1 MRALIALAAL
11 VLLTVACAP
20 ALLPQIE
27 RENGTVTLDVTANQD
42 VYSVSAT
49 VLDATTTDERCVP
62 IDGDVWCYLGALRKG
77 EVATITVEGP
87 PPVVCTAAGYLTST
101 LEFGSYRAFA
111 CRAR

>member
-1 MRALIALAAL
+1 MRLATAIAVAL
-11 VLLTVACAP
+11 LLVACAP

-42 VYSVSAT
+42 VWSVSAT
-49 VLDATTTDERCVP
+49 ILDATTTDERCTP
-62 IDGDVWCYLGALRKG
+62 IDADAWCYLGALEKG
-77 EVATITVEGP
+77 EVVTITVEGP